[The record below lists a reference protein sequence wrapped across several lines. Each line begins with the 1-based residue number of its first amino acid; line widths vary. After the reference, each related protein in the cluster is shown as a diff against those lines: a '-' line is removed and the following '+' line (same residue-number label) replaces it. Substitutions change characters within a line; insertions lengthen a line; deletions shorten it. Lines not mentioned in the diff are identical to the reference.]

1 MVKALAVCPEERR
14 MRRSFFFLAV
24 GLAGLTVMSSLASD
38 SGAGPGRDEP
48 ARFTITTRREDDR
61 VEVRGDQGKTVFT
74 VRSPFGISRAT
85 IERVEDEWPKA
96 VVLRLNLKGLER
108 FTASN
113 GKVTVD
119 AAVSIREGKAEVR
132 VWKDGKEEAPLD
144 AKDPLWM
151 DVRILGDNG
160 KPAKELP
167 LTRGHFEIVLPK
179 ALFEGNPKSI
189 TVSWIDF
196 YRG

>member
-1 MVKALAVCPEERR
+1 
-14 MRRSFFFLAV
+14 MRLSFLLIAV
-24 GLAGLTVMSSLASD
+24 GLAGLSIMSFASD
-38 SGAGPGRDEP
+38 PGGEPRRDGP
-48 ARFTITTRREDDR
+48 ARFKITTRREDDR
-61 VEVRGDQGKTVFT
+61 VEVRGNKDKTAFE
-74 VRSPFGISRAT
+74 VRSPFGISQAA
-85 IERVEDEWPKA
+85 IERVEDDWPKA

-119 AAVSIREGKAEVR
+119 AAVSIRDGKAEVR

-151 DVRILGDNG
+151 DVRILGDDG

-167 LTRGHFEIVLPK
+167 LKRGHFEIVLPK